1 MTHNNHIVSCH
12 YTGNDNV
19 DDPPAIFIVYYF
31 GIKTPTTM
39 IILLILI
46 SVAPKAVAM
55 ASR

>member
-1 MTHNNHIVSCH
+1 MYVMLAI
-12 YTGNDNV
+12 
-19 DDPPAIFIVYYF
+19 DPPAIFVVYYF